1 MGKTAKATSAALI
14 SAVVLLAW
22 VSLAA
27 AETSRTEYVAT
38 VEPICKANT
47 EANERILKPVKAQ
60 VKAGKLSQAAQRFSK
75 AAAALKTTHAQLA
88 AVPQPAADAA
98 KLGTWLGYVKTEGD
112 LFAAVAA
119 KLKAGQKG
127 AAQAKV
133 NKLSSNANQANA
145 TVLSFNFRYCRFEP
159 SKFT

>member
-1 MGKTAKATSAALI
+1 MSKTAKASAAGAIL
-14 SAVVLLAW
+14 ALTFLLGA
-22 VSLAA
+22 SIAA
-27 AETSRTEYVAT
+27 AETSRDEYVAT

-75 AAAALKTTHAQLA
+75 ASTALKKTYTQLA